1 MDFIIDMQRAQG
13 DPANTCD
20 VGTISF
26 IDTDI
31 NEVLSTIAIPD
42 SAFVSIKYI
51 MHACSKLKECME
63 CIGPCC
69 V

>member
-13 DPANTCD
+13 DPVDTCD

-42 SAFVSIKYI
+42 SVFVS
-51 MHACSKLKECME
+51 
-63 CIGPCC
+63 
-69 V
+69 